1 MLDLSRTKLPNANL
15 PNAKLSQ
22 AKAMARTLRDG
33 LSGRSIS
40 LSHSACLELVAH
52 QFGFANWN
60 VLAARL
66 ESSPP
71 PLAPLAIPKGWFAT
85 GSVTPESHRLGLD
98 PATPGAILIESRLE
112 RGQGL
117 GALTDRIAVLMQSV
131 AAEAYCGQRLRL
143 SVDLRCRDA
152 DCGTIWMRVDGRE
165 RMGLAFDNMLTRTTD
180 GPLTGDRDWTRR
192 SVVLDVPD
200 AADSLHYG
208 LFLKGYGQ
216 VWARRVRLDGV
227 GPEIPV
233 TGEPRTPPRC
243 DKGQLAAAPTN
254 LDFREA

>member
-52 QFGFANWN
+52 QFGFANRN

-71 PLAPLAIPKGWFAT
+71 PL
-85 GSVTPESHRLGLD
+85 S
-98 PATPGAILIESRLE
+98 
-112 RGQGL
+112 
-117 GALTDRIAVLMQSV
+117 
-131 AAEAYCGQRLRL
+131 
-143 SVDLRCRDA
+143 
-152 DCGTIWMRVDGRE
+152 
-165 RMGLAFDNMLTRTTD
+165 
-180 GPLTGDRDWTRR
+180 
-192 SVVLDVPD
+192 
-200 AADSLHYG
+200 
-208 LFLKGYGQ
+208 
-216 VWARRVRLDGV
+216 
-227 GPEIPV
+227 
-233 TGEPRTPPRC
+233 PRC